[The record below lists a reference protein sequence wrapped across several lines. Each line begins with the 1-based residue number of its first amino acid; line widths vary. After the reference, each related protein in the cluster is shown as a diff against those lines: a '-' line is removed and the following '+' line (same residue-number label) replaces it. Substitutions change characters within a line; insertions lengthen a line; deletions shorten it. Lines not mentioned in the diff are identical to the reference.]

1 MSTIQ
6 GHSTYEPKSGFTRW
20 LDKRLPIM
28 RLAHDSFV
36 GYPTP
41 RNLNYWWT
49 FGAMLSL
56 CLVVQ
61 IVTGIVLAMHYIP
74 HVDFAFRSV
83 QRIERDVP
91 FGWLIQN
98 MHAVGASM
106 FFLAVYI
113 HMFRGLYYG
122 SYKAPRELLWILGC
136 IIYALMVATGFLGYT
151 LPWGQMSFWGATVIT
166 NILGALP
173 LIGESIQVW
182 IRGGGAID
190 QATLNRFFSLH
201 YLLPFVIAGVV
212 ALHVWALHEAGQNN
226 PTGVDVKTKQDT
238 VPFTPH
244 ATMKDL
250 FATSLFLILFAV
262 FIFYMPD
269 ALGHADNYIPA
280 NPLQTPPEIV
290 PEWYLLPFYAILR
303 AFDFN
308 IGPIDSKL
316 AGVLAMF
323 ASIGVL
329 FVLPWLDTSRVR
341 SMRYRPIARQ
351 FFLVFVAVCIGL
363 GWCGGQN
370 PGRILGK
377 VSDFTATLTW
387 TEGGQV
393 VQQPVEAAAANRWDE
408 AEEAARATLA
418 QQGSTMSAVTREGAT
433 SGSATGVIGGTER
446 TRTLSAET
454 LDDLEADIA
463 SAKAEVGQAAPFFVV
478 ERRQPARFTVTN
490 LSQILTLY
498 YFLFFIIILPILGL
512 RETPGRVPDTIA
524 KPVVGGEKATGAA

>member
-1 MSTIQ
+1 MKIH
-6 GHSTYEPKSGFTRW
+6 GHSTYEPQSGFTRW
-20 LDKRLPIM
+20 LDKRLPII
-28 RLAHDSFV
+28 RLTHDSFV
-36 GYPTP
+36 AYPTP

-49 FGAMLSL
+49 FGAMLTL

-61 IVTGIVLAMHYIP
+61 IVSGVVLAMHYIP
-74 HVDFAFRSV
+74 HVNFAFASV

-136 IIYALMVATGFLGYT
+136 LIYALMVATGFLGYT

-173 LIGESIQVW
+173 LVGESIQVW

-190 QATLNRFFSLH
+190 QPTLNRFFSLH

-244 ATMKDL
+244 ATLKDL
-250 FATSLFLILFAV
+250 FATSIFLILFAT
-262 FIFYMPD
+262 FIFFMPD

-351 FFLVFVAVCIGL
+351 LFVVFVIVCIAL
-363 GWCGGQN
+363 GWCGGKN
-370 PGRILGK
+370 PGLIMAK
-377 VSDFTATLTW
+377 TADFSATLTW
-387 TEGGQV
+387 VEGGQV
-393 VQQPVEAAAANRWDE
+393 IEQPVQAAEANDWDEAASAARAALTQQGASMTAVSREAAATGR
-408 AEEAARATLA
+408 AR
-418 QQGSTMSAVTREGAT
+418 
-433 SGSATGVIGGTER
+433 GVVGGTER
-446 TRTLSAET
+446 SETVSGETVDEMEAAIGELKTR
-454 LDDLEADIA
+454 
-463 SAKAEVGQAAPFFVV
+463 VGQAAPFFVV
-478 ERRQPARFTVTN
+478 ERRLPPTFTVTN
-490 LSQILTLY
+490 FSQILTAY
-498 YFLFFIIILPILGL
+498 YFLFFLIFLPILGL
-512 RETPGRVPDTIA
+512 SERPGRVPDTIA
-524 KPVVGGEKATGAA
+524 KPVTANETAGAA

>member
-1 MSTIQ
+1 MKIH
-6 GHSTYEPKSGFTRW
+6 GHSTYEPKSGLTRW

-28 RLAHDSFV
+28 RLTHDSFV
-36 GYPTP
+36 AYPTP

-49 FGAMLSL
+49 FGAMLAL
-56 CLVVQ
+56 CLGVQ
-61 IVTGIVLAMHYIP
+61 IVSGIVLAMHYIP
-74 HVDFAFRSV
+74 HVDFAFSSV

-136 IIYALMVATGFLGYT
+136 IIYALMVVTGFLGYT

-173 LIGESIQVW
+173 LVGESIQVW

-212 ALHVWALHEAGQNN
+212 ALHIWALHEAGQNN

-244 ATMKDL
+244 ATLKDL
-250 FATSLFLILFAV
+250 FATSIFLILFAV

-351 FFLVFVAVCIGL
+351 FFLVFVIVCIFL

-370 PGRILGK
+370 PGRILLK
-377 VSDFTATLTW
+377 ASSFQATLTW
-387 TEGGQV
+387 VEGGRV
-393 VQQPVEAAAANRWDE
+393 VDRPIQ
-408 AEEAARATLA
+408 AEEANEWGDADASARAALRD
-418 QQGSTMSAVTREGAT
+418 QGASMTAVTREGAT
-433 SGSATGVIGGTER
+433 TGVARGAIGGAER
-446 TRTLSAET
+446 TREVSADT
-454 LDDLEADIA
+454 LDELEAAIGE
-463 SAKAEVGQAAPFFVV
+463 AKAEVGQAAAFFVV
-478 ERRQPARFTVTN
+478 ERRQPPMFTVTN
-490 LSQILTLY
+490 LSQILTAY
-498 YFLFFIIILPILGL
+498 YFLFFLIILPVLGL

-524 KPVVGGEKATGAA
+524 KPVTTSEQAGAA